1 MNLAKTLRVSATGLQ
16 AERMRM
22 DVISANIANANSV
35 QSPDEEAYRRREV
48 ILTGSTEGAKVERIA
63 VDPAP
68 LRRVAEPGHP
78 FADAEGY
85 VYYSNVEPV
94 KEMVNMMGANRAY
107 EANIA
112 AFNAAKTMI
121 RSALQIGK
129 V

>member
-1 MNLAKTLRVSATGLQ
+1 MNLSKTLRVSASGLQ
-16 AERMRM
+16 SERLRM

-35 QSPDEEAYRRREV
+35 RTPNEDAYRRREV
-48 ILTGSTEGAKVERIA
+48 MLRGDENGARAVRIVA
-63 VDPAP
+63 DPAP

-78 FADAEGY
+78 FADADGY

-94 KEMVNMMGANRAY
+94 KEMVDMMGANRAY

-112 AFNAAKTMI
+112 AFNAAKTMMK
-121 RSALQIGK
+121 SALQIGK